1 MAGTACFG
9 ETLGNFYGVQSF
21 QPESGSVGR
30 TPFSF
35 AHVPRTRA
43 ARLSLRPG
51 EFTETRHQ
59 WQRKYAVLPFS
70 GRSPKT
76 LDPAVSYSSDETAY
90 VYSIYEPPY
99 QYHYLKRPY
108 EVVPL
113 TAVSLAAPRYFDKA
127 GRELPQNA
135 DPSLIAESRYSIP
148 IRSGIRFA
156 PHPAF
161 AKTSD
166 GKPAYFDL
174 APEKAAA
181 LKESS

>member
-1 MAGTACFG
+1 MFRGNIRKLLWSSVFSARKR
-9 ETLGNFYGVQSF
+9 LGRQDAVFFCSRPSDSRCSS
-21 QPESGSVGR
+21 QP
-30 TPFSF
+30 
-35 AHVPRTRA
+35 A
-43 ARLSLRPG
+43 AG

-59 WQRKYAVLPFS
+59 WQRNTLYSPFS

-161 AKTSD
+161 RE
-166 GKPAYFDL
+166 DL
-174 APEKAAA
+174 GRETR
-181 LKESS
+181 LL